1 MSTTYEAIW
10 AFREDLQAMK
20 ESFREEFE
28 AHISQRLGTPLRRY
42 EGQLSIDDEGVSLIG
57 KSKDAQEEFSLFVP
71 FKAVL
76 DVYLGW
82 DDVLNRWKDT
92 RALIKPLRINF
103 KAQEKKSIYIY
114 GKKAGAKIYGRE
126 NKALYE
132 KLTIKAKGNQ

>member
-20 ESFREEFE
+20 ENFREEFE
-28 AHISQRLGTPLRRY
+28 AHTSQPLGTPLRKY

-71 FKAVL
+71 FKGVL

-82 DDVLNRWKDT
+82 DDVLSRWKDT
-92 RALIKPLRINF
+92 RALIKPLRIKF
-103 KAQEKKSIYIY
+103 KGPKTKRPRLLWILVILLLRVLGLRLVSQGQYAVDKCE
-114 GKKAGAKIYGRE
+114 
-126 NKALYE
+126 
-132 KLTIKAKGNQ
+132 